1 MFCKCVSYLYVLV
14 CRLVSILIAK
24 LTQATVGPIK
34 SYKMAKRPEK
44 ARKSN
49 FLAGYIHGPKSTMQL
64 VSNLVKFDLEHSLGM
79 DNKWKAFFF
88 PVGKG
93 LGQWKVQNI

>member
-1 MFCKCVSYLYVLV
+1 
-14 CRLVSILIAK
+14 
-24 LTQATVGPIK
+24 
-34 SYKMAKRPEK
+34 
-44 ARKSN
+44 
-49 FLAGYIHGPKSTMQL
+49 MQL